1 MGWIYCL
8 IPKLSTKTVCPR
20 FSTVDP
26 NSLLYILQLDIQK
39 ISKLSN
45 ITCYSQISYL
55 YLLSIVQ
62 VCSGGSGNKQRHL
75 HDHGGVAPVAG
86 QPSGHGP

>member
-1 MGWIYCL
+1 MVIGEITY
-8 IPKLSTKTVCPR
+8 IVSSVEIEID
-20 FSTVDP
+20 DP
-26 NSLLYILQLDIQK
+26 YSLFYILQLDIQK

-45 ITCYSQISYL
+45 ITCYSQIS

-86 QPSGHGP
+86 QPSGHGPQGGDT